1 MSFSGKT
8 AEQLLKQAKNTEDRD
23 RRVQA
28 LNSTAQILFD
38 EA

>member
-8 AEQLLKQAKNTEDRD
+8 AEQLLEQAQNAEDRD